1 MNETVLLAA
10 VIVGVAGCAARTD
23 GTQAASPDTRN
34 SDATLNRNG
43 GFYACRADG
52 QSDGAGS
59 VPPRL
64 VSISQEPG
72 SQRVLLTSL
81 TRPAQSLA
89 PVTGSNGQLYANAH
103 FAWRV
108 TRNAIVLTDIDNV
121 QTYAC
126 RPVSGAAARAMSR
139 SDATNGG
146 VPARSGS

>member
-1 MNETVLLAA
+1 MRETVLLAA
-10 VIVGVAGCAARTD
+10 VIVGVAGCVGRTD
-23 GTQAASPDTRN
+23 GTQATSPDALN
-34 SDATLNRNG
+34 SDATLNRDG

-59 VPPRL
+59 TPLRL
-64 VSISQEPG
+64 ISIRQEPG
-72 SQRVLLTSL
+72 SHRLLLTPH
-81 TRPAQSLA
+81 TRPAQYLA
-89 PVTGSNGQLYANAH
+89 PVDGRNGQLYANAH

-108 TRNAIVLTDIDNV
+108 TSNAIVLTDIDNV